1 MIWLKF
7 HDGINDRGAMLLA
20 ASCSFFERK
29 DGVTVEHEGD
39 GYLIPMLS
47 LARLAEKMINL
58 PTDRVTILEL

>member
-47 LARLAEKMINL
+47 LARLADKLRGL
-58 PTDRVTILEL
+58 PVGQVTILEL